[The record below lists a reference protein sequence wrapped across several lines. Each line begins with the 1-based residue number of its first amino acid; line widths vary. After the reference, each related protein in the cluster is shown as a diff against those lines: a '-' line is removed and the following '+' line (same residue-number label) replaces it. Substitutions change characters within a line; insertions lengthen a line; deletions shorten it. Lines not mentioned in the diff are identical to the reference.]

1 MCSTGMGDYNGD
13 GRLTFND
20 VFFLV
25 RLIYQSN
32 DKPELDY
39 NGDVHTNIVDMVA
52 LILDIL
58 HGKI

>member
-1 MCSTGMGDYNGD
+1 MGDYNGD
-13 GRLTFND
+13 GRMTFND

-39 NGDVHTNIVDMVA
+39 NGDGHTNIVDVVA